1 MGLGWPQL
9 LKKNERSSSG
19 GVAADS
25 ASELRKILRNIL
37 ECPVC
42 YELLRPPV
50 LQCLNGHSL
59 CGNCMARLNGSTCP
73 ICRGKMEGSR
83 NLVAEELCLQIWY
96 PCRHTRCSESFV
108 LRDLDTHEA
117 TCAFR
122 LYRCPLVTS
131 WRSDG
136 SVRVCAWTMPWCEA
150 LCHARQEHG
159 NQVWRGRKH
168 HVIDYN
174 FTSAFQR
181 LYLISA
187 YEELF
192 LWCGQYRPREKKFFG
207 ALRFEGS
214 VNKASQ
220 FRYIFKISKCMRRET
235 LKVVCPVRSTPFED
249 IFRNEGCCVI
259 LDLQT
264 IKRFSDGDKMS
275 FFLKID
281 AQSDTRK

>member
-1 MGLGWPQL
+1 M
-9 LKKNERSSSG
+9 
-19 GVAADS
+19 
-25 ASELRKILRNIL
+25 
-37 ECPVC
+37 C

-59 CGNCMARLNGSTCP
+59 CGKCRARLSGSTCP

-83 NLVAEELCLQIWY
+83 NLVAEELCHQIWY
-96 PCRHTRCSESFV
+96 PCGHRRCSQSFM

-117 TCAFR
+117 ACEFR
-122 LYRCPLVTS
+122 QYCCPLVTS
-131 WRSDG
+131 WHSDG
-136 SVRVCAWTMPWCEA
+136 SVRLCAWTMPWREA
-150 LCHARQEHG
+150 LYHAQQQHG
-159 NQVWRGRKH
+159 TQVWRGRKH

-174 FTSAFQR
+174 FTSDFQR

-192 LWCGQYRPREKKFFG
+192 LWCGQYRPKEQKFFG
-207 ALRFEGS
+207 TLRFEGA

-220 FRYIFKISKCMRRET
+220 YKYIFKLSKCLGRET
-235 LKVVCPVRSTPFED
+235 LKVVCAVHCTPFED
-249 IFRNEGCCVI
+249 IFRNEGYCVI

-264 IKRFSDGDKMS
+264 IKRFSNDNKMS

-281 AQSDTRK
+281 SQTDTSK